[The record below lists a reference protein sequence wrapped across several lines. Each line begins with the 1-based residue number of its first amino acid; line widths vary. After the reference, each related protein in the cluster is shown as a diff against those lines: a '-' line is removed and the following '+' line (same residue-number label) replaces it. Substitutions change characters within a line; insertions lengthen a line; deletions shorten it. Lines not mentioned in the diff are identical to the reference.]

1 MVTLEMQKS
10 LSLGLGFSQR
20 SMFGPGSI
28 LLVVQPGPFYL
39 FSGEKTWEPGWGIS
53 VKSNQ

>member
-28 LLVVQPGPFYL
+28 LLAVQPAAFHL
-39 FSGEKTWEPGWGIS
+39 FPGEKTWEPGWGIS